1 MCLFSNRKHKSINYV
16 HLPSN
21 RLELHVSKQ
30 AWRRQCKDT
39 NSKGMKKNTNE
50 MLHSAHCSF
59 ANQPICIALQ
69 NSTLGFFHPSNFQS
83 YIIFRF
89 LNQLNRTYENACKF
103 GAKQITSFIKSRTH
117 SQFNFYFFFW
127 SLHLVLMKWISWI
140 RFVSMVFAFLR
151 FFFIKL

>member
-1 MCLFSNRKHKSINYV
+1 
-16 HLPSN
+16 
-21 RLELHVSKQ
+21 
-30 AWRRQCKDT
+30 
-39 NSKGMKKNTNE
+39 

-59 ANQPICIALQ
+59 ANQPICIALH

-151 FFFIKL
+151 FFLFNYKIMQWNTKNAVCKRLPGMQFVGNGARE